1 MIRLLLQV
9 VIIVLYRC
17 TVSTTVKVHDEEV
30 EGKTEK
36 GVDLTAAGL
45 SQTSKGK
52 AADPRAG
59 AR

>member
-1 MIRLLLQV
+1 MQV

-36 GVDLTAAGL
+36 GVDLTAEDQ
-45 SQTSKGK
+45 SQTLKEK